1 MVLLNIK
8 ESVAICLCLGQRVR
22 IIVDVLCLDL
32 EGVLVPE
39 VWQAVAGATQVEGL
53 LKTTRD
59 IPVYEDL
66 MNYRLKLLEEHDIT
80 LSDVQVQIAKL
91 QPLPGAFEFL
101 QWARLHYQVAIISDT
116 FYEFAAPLM
125 AQLQQ
130 PFLLCHKLVVEQDRI
145 VGFKLRQTD
154 PKRCSVR
161 AFKSLDLRVLAA
173 GDSFNDV
180 SMLEEAD
187 RGIFFQAPDNVRE
200 IYPQYP
206 LANGYEALKTL
217 LTAQ

>member
-206 LANGYEALKTL
+206 LANSYEELKTL
-217 LTAQ
+217 LIAP

>member
-1 MVLLNIK
+1 M
-8 ESVAICLCLGQRVR
+8 
-22 IIVDVLCLDL
+22 DVLCLDL

-53 LKTTRD
+53 MKTTRD

-80 LSDVQVQIAKL
+80 LSDVQAQIAEL

>member
-1 MVLLNIK
+1 
-8 ESVAICLCLGQRVR
+8 
-22 IIVDVLCLDL
+22 
-32 EGVLVPE
+32 
-39 VWQAVAGATQVEGL
+39 
-53 LKTTRD
+53 
-59 IPVYEDL
+59 

-206 LANGYEALKTL
+206 LANSYEALKTL

>member
-1 MVLLNIK
+1 M
-8 ESVAICLCLGQRVR
+8 
-22 IIVDVLCLDL
+22 DVLCLDL

-39 VWQAVAGATQVEGL
+39 VWQAVAKATQVDGL

-66 MNYRLKLLEEHDIT
+66 MNYRLKLLAEHAIT
-80 LSDVQVQIAKL
+80 LSDVQKQIAKL

-101 QWARLHYQVAIISDT
+101 EWARLHYQVAIISDT

-130 PFLLCHKLVVEQDRI
+130 PFLLCHKLVVEEDRI
-145 VGFKLRQTD
+145 IGFKLRQTD
-154 PKRCSVR
+154 PKRCSVK
-161 AFKSLDLRVLAA
+161 AFKSLDLRVVAA

-180 SMLEEAD
+180 SMVEEAD
-187 RGIFFQAPDNVRE
+187 RGIFFPAPDNVRE
-200 IYPQYP
+200 LYPQYP
-206 LANGYEALKTL
+206 LASDYDELRAL
-217 LTAQ
+217 LTAP